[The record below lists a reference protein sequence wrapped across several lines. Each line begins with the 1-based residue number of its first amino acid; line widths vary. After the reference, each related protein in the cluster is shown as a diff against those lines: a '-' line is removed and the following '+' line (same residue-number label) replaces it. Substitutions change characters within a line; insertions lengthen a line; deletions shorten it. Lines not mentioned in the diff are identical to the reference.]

1 VSGDHLPPGES
12 GDRTAFLGRIRRR
25 TATAPP
31 PNLAHPPPAPLTGP
45 PPIARSVLLDADDL
59 VGSFCR
65 NALEIKAG
73 VHRVT
78 SAGEL
83 AAVVGALVT
92 RLGVRR
98 AVASKQPEAWSVVER
113 LTAAGVDVQPLSRD
127 ASAAAD
133 LGVTVATAAIATTG
147 TVVQRSDVVGGR
159 TASLLPPVHLCL
171 VPASCIVANSA
182 DVLRRLGDEPLPS
195 NVVLITGPSRSADI
209 EQIIAMGV
217 HGPVAVELVVLEHD

>member
-1 VSGDHLPPGES
+1 MSGDHLPPGES

-25 TATAPP
+25 TAAAPP

-78 SAGEL
+78 SAEEL
-83 AAVVGALVT
+83 AAVVDAVVA

-98 AVASKQPEAWSVVER
+98 AVASKQPEAWAVVER